1 MRDLRLFG
9 RLERELRTQVHGQA
23 LDLADIQ
30 RARAESMLEELVAAG
45 EHFDSILSILQ
56 LSRLADPLRAAR
68 AIERL
73 IGHSGELFFLEPTT
87 SSGVAD
93 LVQRAVGRPNH
104 NIPAI
109 LREAGLSMSV
119 CERITVNGFLPAH
132 MYVHGAAFRT
142 LYPAQVVT

>member
-9 RLERELRTQVHGQA
+9 RLERQLRAQVHGRA
-23 LDLADIQ
+23 LDLADLQ

-45 EHFDSILSILQ
+45 EHLDSIVSILQ
-56 LSRLADPLRAAR
+56 LSRMADPLRAAR

-73 IGHSGELFFLEPTT
+73 IGDTGELFFLEPTT
-87 SSGVAD
+87 SPGLPTV
-93 LVQRAVGRPNH
+93 VQRAVGQQNH

-109 LREAGLSMSV
+109 LRKAGLSMSV
-119 CERITVNGFLPAH
+119 CERITVNSALPAH

-142 LYPAQVVT
+142 IDPARIAT